1 MNKKVVVLG
10 GGTGLSVLLQGL
22 KKFPLDITA
31 IVSVCD
37 NGSST
42 GKLREEFNTPAVG
55 DIRRVLISLS
65 ETEPLVEKLFNY
77 RFNTYSD
84 LNGHTVGNLI
94 LTATK
99 EITGNLSDGIEALS
113 KVFNLKGKVVPLTED
128 NVTLMSLMEDG
139 SIIEGEKEITSSPK
153 KIKKVFYKE
162 EPIITPEA
170 IKAAL
175 DADED
180 IKAVSVVHNETST
193 GVAAPIEA
201 IGKVMKDYD
210 ALYIVDTV
218 SSLGGDYVDVDKFG
232 IDVCITGSQKCI
244 AAPPGMAAITLS
256 DDAWAAADKV
266 DSHTFY
272 LDMQAAKK
280 SGDKN
285 PPQTPYTPSV
295 SLTYAMNEALKMVM
309 EEGLENRVAR
319 HHKAAKAS
327 VAAAK
332 ALGLEL
338 FADEKVSS
346 ATVTAV
352 KMPEGVTDAE
362 FRGTTRDKYGVE
374 LAGGQDHLKGN
385 IFRIGH
391 MGNISYKELVQSFA
405 AIGMTLKGLGA
416 IEDAGAGVASIT
428 ESYL

>member
-1 MNKKVVVLG
+1 MDEI
-10 GGTGLSVLLQGL
+10 LLMLPG
-22 KKFPLDITA
+22 PTT
-31 IVSVCD
+31 VH
-37 NGSST
+37 
-42 GKLREEFNTPAVG
+42 P
-55 DIRRVLISLS
+55 RVLNAMSQAVVNHRGAKYG
-65 ETEPLVEKLFNY
+65 E
-77 RFNTYSD
+77 
-84 LNGHTVGNLI
+84 I
-94 LTATK
+94 LTETS
-99 EITGNLSDGIEALS
+99 E
-113 KVFNLKGKVVPLTED
+113 
-128 NVTLMSLMEDG
+128 LMSDVFQTSNQSYLLTGSGTAAMEAAI
-139 SIIEGEKEITSSPK
+139 SNVVNSGEKIL
-153 KIKKVFYKE
+153 
-162 EPIITPEA
+162 TPEA

-391 MGNISYKELVQSFA
+391 MGNISYKELVQTFA